1 MIDLEAGQFSLWKV
15 AGEVGGDTLYNGLC
29 EVAPPERGP
38 YFGLQV
44 WERVGKSGISV
55 CKRPNK
61 AN

>member
-44 WERVGKSGISV
+44 WERVGISLV
-55 CKRPNK
+55 RV
-61 AN
+61 